1 MSKDQIFIIDLTS
14 TDGESVSMKELL
26 ALADEECTNL
36 WDNLRLGY
44 TECRGMPQLR
54 AQLAKDYAGMDAD
67 NILCFAGAEEGIYC
81 ALKTI
86 LHPTDHA
93 IVFTPCYQSLK
104 SLTQSLCQIST
115 MDLTPQ
121 DGWALNVDK
130 VRALV
135 IPGVTKAIIFNF
147 PHNPTGTLITV
158 AQQQELVALAKEF
171 DLWLFCDEVY
181 RGVERSESPSG
192 APLSLP
198 QISTVY
204 AKGVSLSAV
213 SKTYGLAG
221 LRVGWIC
228 CADKAMVSHISD
240 SKHYL
245 SICNSA
251 PSEVLTLIALR
262 AQDTIVG
269 RIRSIIR
276 TNEAYL
282 AQFMA
287 KYPHL
292 LSWTP
297 PKGGCT
303 GFMRMHIPDHIDL
316 AEVTER
322 LVQDH
327 GVLILPG
334 ENFPITSP
342 ENVASIQKHFRVG
355 LGRKA
360 FPVALDAFEVALPIV
375 LRGLGVEM

>member
-1 MSKDQIFIIDLTS
+1 
-14 TDGESVSMKELL
+14 MKELL
-26 ALADEECTNL
+26 ALADEECTNM

-44 TECRGMPQLR
+44 TECRGLPQLR
-54 AQLAKDYAGMDAD
+54 AQLATEYSGFDLD

-93 IVFTPCYQSLK
+93 IVLTPCYQSLK
-104 SLTQSLCQIST
+104 SLPQSLCSIST
-115 MDLTPQ
+115 LDLTPEN
-121 DGWALNVDK
+121 GWALDVNE
-130 VRALV
+130 VRKLV
-135 IPGVTKAIIFNF
+135 QPGVTKAIIFNF
-147 PHNPTGTLITV
+147 PHNPTGTIITV
-158 AQQQELVALAKEF
+158 EQQLELVALATEF

-181 RGVERSESPSG
+181 RGVERALNTAG

-204 AKGVSLSAV
+204 KKGISLSAV

-221 LRVGWIC
+221 LRIGWIAS
-228 CADKAMVSHISD
+228 ADKTMVSAISD
-240 SKHYL
+240 NKHYL

-262 AQDTIVG
+262 AKETIVG
-269 RIRSIIR
+269 RIRAIIAS
-276 TNEAYL
+276 NEAYL
-282 AQFMA
+282 GQYMA
-287 KYPHL
+287 KYPTL
-292 LSWTP
+292 LSWTA

-303 GFMRMHIPDHIDL
+303 GFMRLHVPEHIDL

-334 ENFPITSP
+334 ENFPITS
-342 ENVASIQKHFRVG
+342 EGNVGSIKKHFRVG
-355 LGRKA
+355 LGRLA
-360 FPVALDAFEVALPIV
+360 FPAALDAFEIALPKV
-375 LRGLGVEM
+375 LKEMGVEIASV